1 MKLPIGAGVVL
12 SATVFNPWVRPMTKT
27 YPLLLLLL
35 SAVVLTANPDRPL
48 AIVGGT
54 VLDVSAFGTSNHDVA
69 DTTVL
74 IRGGRIEAVGP
85 RGSVQIP
92 KDARVLDAA
101 GAFIVPGL
109 SDVYATVNNQGQ
121 ANALLYSGVTSIVGI
136 NEPGGRRGRLFLN
149 ASPSPRVWRMETITG
164 YDPGPLPEGQ
174 RTVQDLL
181 SKGRRLS
188 DAELREQVDG
198 LTRNG
203 VKVLH
208 LYYTLSPDQVRVVAG
223 RARARGLATIGELGA
238 TTYPEAIN
246 AGVMAFVHTS
256 RYSLELAPRELRDQV
271 AKAPFG
277 SPRRAFYEFL
287 AGMGTADPRLASY
300 AKVLAS
306 GRTAL
311 IPTLAMNYLQLPGH
325 RNPWKEEAASLLD
338 PKDIHLPADP
348 ETGEQVR
355 PADVVRDGFPPGS
368 EERLPVIESVYCRA
382 GATYLAGSGTTA
394 FGTMPGI
401 SLHIELEML
410 VKACLTPRQALA
422 AATANV
428 GELFEWPTVG
438 QVKPGRDADL
448 LVLDADPTRDIGNL
462 KRIRY
467 VVLTGEV
474 IDREALL
481 RVGARR

>member
-1 MKLPIGAGVVL
+1 
-12 SATVFNPWVRPMTKT
+12 MTKT
-27 YPLLLLLL
+27 SLLLLLFL
-35 SAVVLTANPDRPL
+35 SAVVLTASPDHPL

-54 VLDVSAFGTSNHDVA
+54 VVDVSAFGSSHHDLA
-69 DTTVL
+69 DAIVL

-85 RGSVQIP
+85 RRSVPIP
-92 KDARVLDAA
+92 KDAQVLDAA

-109 SDVYATVNNQGQ
+109 SDVYATINNQRQ
-121 ANALLYSGVTSIVGI
+121 ANAFLYMGVTSIVGLD
-136 NEPGGRRGRLFLN
+136 EPGGRRGRLFLD
-149 ASPSPRVWRMETITG
+149 ASPGPRVWRLETIIG
-164 YDPGPLPEGQ
+164 YDPGALPEGQ
-174 RTVQDLL
+174 RTVPDLM
-181 SKGRRLS
+181 SKGRGLS

-198 LTRNG
+198 SARRG

-208 LYYTLSPDQVRVVAG
+208 LYYTLSPDQVRVVAA

-238 TTYPEAIN
+238 TTYPQAID

-256 RYSLELAPRELRDQV
+256 RYSLELAPPALRDEV

-277 SPRRAFYEFL
+277 PPRRQYYEFL
-287 AGMGTADPRLASY
+287 ANVSEDDPRLARY
-300 AKVLAS
+300 ARVLAT

-311 IPTLAMNYLQLPGH
+311 IPTLAMNYLDLPGH
-325 RNPWKEEAASLLD
+325 RNPWKEPAAVLLD
-338 PKDIHLPADP
+338 PKDIHLPANP
-348 ETGEQVR
+348 ETGERAQ
-355 PADVVRDGFPPGS
+355 PADAVRDGFPSGAT
-368 EERLPVIESVYCRA
+368 ERLQVIESCYCKA
-382 GATYLAGSGTTA
+382 GVKYLAGSGTDA

-438 QVKPGRDADL
+438 QVKPGYDADL

-462 KRIRY
+462 KRIRH
-467 VVLTGEV
+467 VVLAGEA